1 MSTSRAIRLYE
12 TRTLSQLAAQL
23 EGMEPKKIPGSLW
36 LFTPQQKKLRED
48 LGLAITWKLDDEKKA
63 KF

>member
-23 EGMEPKKIPGSLW
+23 EGMEPKKILGSLW
-36 LFTPQQKKLRED
+36 LFTPRQKKLRED
-48 LGLAITWKLDDEKKA
+48 LCLAITWKLDDEKKA